1 MDPLK
6 TSPSSLDEDFV
17 RAIKTGGPQGE
28 KAIMDVYACYHKRIR
43 SFIRQLRY
51 RNGDHQSEPD
61 DILHDSFIVVLQ
73 KIQYENAHI
82 TSIRAFW
89 SGIAKNMWL
98 NDIKKHKKIKHLD
111 EPEEKYG
118 SAQDSPEHL
127 IMEKEKFR
135 RIETC
140 MGKCGGRCQELLL
153 LWLADYTMDEIAER
167 LNLSGPAMARKI
179 KHECFKKLK
188 KMVADSNIL
197 TL

>member
-6 TSPSSLDEDFV
+6 TSPSSLDDDFIH
-17 RAIKTGGPQGE
+17 AIRSGGPQGE
-28 KAIMDVYACYHKRIR
+28 KAIVDVYAFYNKAIR

-51 RNGDHQSEPD
+51 RHGDDQSEPD
-61 DILHDSFIVVLQ
+61 DILHDSFIVVLR
-73 KIQYENAHI
+73 KIQNENAPI

-98 NDIKKHKKIKHLD
+98 NDIKKHKKIRLLE

-118 SAQDSPEHL
+118 STRDSPEEL
-127 IMEKEKFR
+127 IIEKEKFR

-140 MGKCGGRCQELLL
+140 MGKCGGRCHQLLM

-188 KMVADSNIL
+188 KMVAGSNIF